1 MGIAEFPDAVTTRGL
16 KHINELLK
24 ASKQGYKIYLLFIV
38 QREDCKKFEIAK
50 DIDPKYYDLLVKAVK
65 KLNVLCYDCK
75 FFSKGIKLNHKLKF
89 EI

>member
-1 MGIAEFPDAVTTRGL
+1 MLLFQEESKIAEFPDAVTTRGL

-65 KLNVLCYDCK
+65 KN
-75 FFSKGIKLNHKLKF
+75 
-89 EI
+89 